1 MRTLRFAAL
10 ILVCSASPVFGQ
22 SELAMKFGARE
33 SISDI
38 SLSPDGKRIAFLAP
52 LEGRATGLYVANA
65 DCSTPAKMIL
75 TSDAAPLWSCPASV
89 DRLVS

>member
-38 SLSPDGKRIAFLAP
+38 SLSPDGKRIAFLALP
-52 LEGRATGLYVANA
+52 VFTSR
-65 DCSTPAKMIL
+65 TPM
-75 TSDAAPLWSCPASV
+75 AAL
-89 DRLVS
+89 RQK